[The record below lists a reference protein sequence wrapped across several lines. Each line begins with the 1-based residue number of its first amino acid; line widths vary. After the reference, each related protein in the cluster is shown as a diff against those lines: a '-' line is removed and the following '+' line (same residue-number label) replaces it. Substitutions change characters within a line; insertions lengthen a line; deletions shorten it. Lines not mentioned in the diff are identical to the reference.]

1 MTKIKNRTKLWQS
14 TAIQLIRFVDENFV
28 CPKIKLFY
36 LFQVAEKNFVWK
48 AYSFC
53 QDERQR

>member
-1 MTKIKNRTKLWQS
+1 MKKIKNGTKLLQS
-14 TAIQLIRFVDENFV
+14 TAVQLIRFVDENFV
-28 CPKIKLFY
+28 CPKIKLF
-36 LFQVAEKNFVWK
+36 LFQVAEKTFVWK